1 MPYSGSVSYPASKS
15 GGYVSYHGTACETVE
30 VVIEVDT
37 TPFDGEVHDMKKH
50 VDVLTGAVVASQ
62 TAQVMTKAQT
72 SEQIGSTIVKGFFKT
87 VRSDISQQ
95 ITELRNNTD
104 ALILQLKKLSGQLAD
119 KKRQMGADYQRIVA
133 RYSKVFTDLN
143 NELQNRIYSID
154 EPIFRTT
161 RNADE
166 VALKGTQSDMVAVA
180 SVSGAE
186 NARVASVISAT
197 MLKDRAMDAIG
208 KGKRFLDVQYRTD
221 AILDRSL
228 RQGGE
233 QATFSTPY
241 CFMEATAAPDY
252 SFAEVYRSPMLDNN
266 DPERLKDAIR
276 AAGWSGRVSKED
288 SDAIA
293 DYFNA
298 EVANKIISTAT
309 GEHDRRVA
317 AMTSKLFNLST
328 TEAPGK

>member
-1 MPYSGSVSYPASKS
+1 M
-15 GGYVSYHGTACETVE
+15 
-30 VVIEVDT
+30 
-37 TPFDGEVHDMKKH
+37 
-50 VDVLTGAVVASQ
+50 
-62 TAQVMTKAQT
+62 
-72 SEQIGSTIVKGFFKT
+72 
-87 VRSDISQQ
+87 
-95 ITELRNNTD
+95 
-104 ALILQLKKLSGQLAD
+104 
-119 KKRQMGADYQRIVA
+119 
-133 RYSKVFTDLN
+133 
-143 NELQNRIYSID
+143 
-154 EPIFRTT
+154 
-161 RNADE
+161 
-166 VALKGTQSDMVAVA
+166 AVA

-197 MLKDRAMDAIG
+197 MLKDRAIDAIG

-228 RQGGE
+228 RQGGQ
-233 QATFSTPY
+233 QATFATPY

-276 AAGWSGRVSKED
+276 AAGWNGHVSKED